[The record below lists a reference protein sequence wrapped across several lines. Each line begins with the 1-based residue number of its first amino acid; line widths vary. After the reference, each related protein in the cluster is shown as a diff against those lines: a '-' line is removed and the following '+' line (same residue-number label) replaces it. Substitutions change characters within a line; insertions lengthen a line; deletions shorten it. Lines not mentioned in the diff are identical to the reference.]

1 MECGQCCEHGQNV
14 PRRNGIQPVAQSM
27 ECKKGDG
34 HVAHVR
40 EHQFGTN
47 HYSELGCQCVSNHG
61 LHVQGQPSGHKR
73 LHREY
78 ARDEEFAGHVSHVRE
93 LRGVQPGVFLHGH
106 ERGDK
111 HVVFVQ

>member
-1 MECGQCCEHGQNV
+1 VERE
-14 PRRNGIQPVAQSM
+14 
-27 ECKKGDG
+27 KGDG

-61 LHVQGQPSGHKR
+61 LHVQGQPSGVTR

-78 ARDEEFAGHVSHVRE
+78 ARDEESVGYFAHVRE
-93 LRGVQPGVFLHGH
+93 LRGVQPDGFLHGH